1 MVDSILV
8 SVDFSNKNDTGVMV
22 VGRKRMNQSVEII
35 NAFQGDEARE
45 LYEKLITKKKK
56 EEYKMINNYAKCN
69 GCPYYFG
76 EIDSCM
82 YGEEDIP
89 NDMERKCESKEG

>member
-45 LYEKLITKKKK
+45 LYERLILSL
-56 EEYKMINNYAKCN
+56 IH
-69 GCPYYFG
+69 
-76 EIDSCM
+76 I
-82 YGEEDIP
+82 
-89 NDMERKCESKEG
+89 

>member
-8 SVDFSNKNDTGVMV
+8 SVDFSNKDGTGVLI

-56 EEYKMINNYAKCN
+56 EEQK
-69 GCPYYFG
+69 
-76 EIDSCM
+76 
-82 YGEEDIP
+82 
-89 NDMERKCESKEG
+89 

>member
-8 SVDFSNKNDTGVMV
+8 SVDFSNINDTGVMV
-22 VGRKRMNQSVEII
+22 VGRKRMNQSIDII
-35 NAFQGDEARE
+35 NAFDGDEARE
-45 LYEKLITKKKK
+45 
-56 EEYKMINNYAKCN
+56 YKMTNNYDKCN

-76 EIDSCM
+76 EIDNCM

-89 NDMERKCESKEG
+89 NDMKRKCEGKDES

>member
-8 SVDFSNKNDTGVMV
+8 SVDFSNKDGTGVLI

-35 NAFQGDEARE
+35 NAFHGDEARE

-56 EEYKMINNYAKCN
+56 EGQK
-69 GCPYYFG
+69 
-76 EIDSCM
+76 
-82 YGEEDIP
+82 
-89 NDMERKCESKEG
+89 

>member
-8 SVDFSNKNDTGVMV
+8 SVDFPNKNDTGVMV

-45 LYEKLITKKKK
+45 LYERLITTKKKGGQK
-56 EEYKMINNYAKCN
+56 
-69 GCPYYFG
+69 
-76 EIDSCM
+76 
-82 YGEEDIP
+82 
-89 NDMERKCESKEG
+89 

>member
-1 MVDSILV
+1 MPIQINRFTGRRQKMVDSILV

-45 LYEKLITKKKK
+45 LYEKLVTKKKK
-56 EEYKMINNYAKCN
+56 EGQK
-69 GCPYYFG
+69 
-76 EIDSCM
+76 
-82 YGEEDIP
+82 
-89 NDMERKCESKEG
+89 

>member
-8 SVDFSNKNDTGVMV
+8 SVDFSNKGDTGVLI

-45 LYEKLITKKKK
+45 LYEKLITKEKK
-56 EEYKMINNYAKCN
+56 
-69 GCPYYFG
+69 
-76 EIDSCM
+76 S
-82 YGEEDIP
+82 
-89 NDMERKCESKEG
+89 